1 MILKVLKRGTI
12 FSIGTSLDMKWIL
25 IEKFREPSMFE
36 CEENLIEFLLEI
48 SKFGWNLD
56 KRLIFAPSD

>member
-48 SKFGWNLD
+48 SKFG
-56 KRLIFAPSD
+56 